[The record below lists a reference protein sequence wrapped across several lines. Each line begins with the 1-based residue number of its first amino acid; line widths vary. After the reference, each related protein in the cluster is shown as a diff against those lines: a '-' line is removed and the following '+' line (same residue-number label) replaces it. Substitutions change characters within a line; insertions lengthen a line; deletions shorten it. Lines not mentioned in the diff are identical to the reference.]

1 MITHDVDEAIL
12 LADRIVLMTNGPRA
26 RIAEI
31 VVNTVPRPRSRRGLH
46 RHAGYY
52 PLRNHLIEFLI
63 ERSQQA
69 RDAPPADPRRPPVVR
84 LGGIA
89 TPVPTLETVP

>member
-12 LADRIVLMTNGPRA
+12 LADRILLMTNGPRA

-31 VVNTVPRPRSRRGLH
+31 VVNAVPRPRRRHDLH

-52 PLRNHLIEFLI
+52 PVRNHIIEFLI

-84 LGGIA
+84 PTGIA
-89 TPVPTLETVP
+89 SPTLNPETVQ